1 MNATNI
7 TPSPDDVP
15 AVDRAEYATGHPHT
29 LGVEFTDDELLV
41 GEGPGSPDMAEF
53 GEAPDVETHSVE
65 PHSEGTDHDEPSAA
79 EFGEAPDVE
88 THSEPA
94 GAPSPDL

>member
-1 MNATNI
+1 MNGSNI

-15 AVDRAEYATGHPHT
+15 AVDRAELATGHPHT
-29 LGVEFTDDELLV
+29 LGVEFTDDEILI

-53 GEAPDVETHSVE
+53 GEAPDVETHDTETVAD
-65 PHSEGTDHDEPSAA
+65 TDTHD
-79 EFGEAPDVE
+79 
-88 THSEPA
+88 EPA

>member
-1 MNATNI
+1 MNGSNI

-15 AVDRAEYATGHPHT
+15 AVDRAESVTGHPHT
-29 LGVEFTDDELLV
+29 LGVEFTDDEILV

-65 PHSEGTDHDEPSAA
+65 THSVETSSDETAEPAAPASHGHDEN
-79 EFGEAPDVE
+79 V
-88 THSEPA
+88 

>member
-41 GEGPGSPDMAEF
+41 GEGPGSPDMTEF
-53 GEAPDVETHSVE
+53 GEAPDVETHS
-65 PHSEGTDHDEPSAA
+65 D
-79 EFGEAPDVE
+79 E
-88 THSEPA
+88 THSNETHSDGA

>member
-1 MNATNI
+1 MNGSSI

-15 AVDRAEYATGHPHT
+15 AVDRAEHTTGHPHT
-29 LGVEFTDDELLV
+29 LGVEFTDDEILI

-65 PHSEGTDHDEPSAA
+65 T
-79 EFGEAPDVE
+79 PDVE
-88 THSEPA
+88 AHSVEYDEPA